1 MHLRYAALETGR
13 RAVGRLAQLVEHLVY
28 TERVSGSSPLPPTTR
43 STQEREI
50 VAMDLGLEGK
60 TALVLG
66 ASKGLGRAIAESLAA
81 EGAGVITVA
90 RSGDAGAKHII
101 ADLDDPAAAQAILAA
116 LDGAAIDILVLN
128 SGGPPMGA
136 AATTGPDDFSAVMG
150 RMFNTQIALAQ
161 ALLPAMRTRGYGR
174 ILAVASTSLVT
185 PIPGLVLSNAVRA
198 MLASWC
204 KTLAA
209 EVAADGVT
217 VNLLLPGQIATDRLT
232 SLHAGM
238 AAAQGLAADQ
248 VTARSIAAIPA
259 GRLGRPEEF
268 GDIAAFLASPRAA
281 FITGSAIKVD
291 GGQTATL

>member
-1 MHLRYAALETGR
+1 M
-13 RAVGRLAQLVEHLVY
+13 
-28 TERVSGSSPLPPTTR
+28 
-43 STQEREI
+43 
-50 VAMDLGLEGK
+50 
-60 TALVLG
+60 
-66 ASKGLGRAIAESLAA
+66 
-81 EGAGVITVA
+81 
-90 RSGDAGAKHII
+90 
-101 ADLDDPAAAQAILAA
+101 
-116 LDGAAIDILVLN
+116 LN
-128 SGGPPMGA
+128 SGGPPTGA
-136 AATTGPDDFSAVMG
+136 AASTTPGDFAGVFD
-150 RMFNTQIALAQ
+150 RMFNAQLSLAQ
-161 ALLPAMRTRGYGR
+161 AFLPEMRARGFGR

-232 SLHAGM
+232 SLHAAMAAGSGM
-238 AAAQGLAADQ
+238 AADEI
-248 VTARSIAAIPA
+248 TARSIAAIPA

-268 GDIAAFLASPRAA
+268 GDIAAFLASPRAG

>member
-1 MHLRYAALETGR
+1 
-13 RAVGRLAQLVEHLVY
+13 
-28 TERVSGSSPLPPTTR
+28 
-43 STQEREI
+43 
-50 VAMDLGLEGK
+50 MDLQLEGK

-66 ASKGLGRAIAESLAA
+66 ASKGLGRAIAAALAA
-81 EGAGVITVA
+81 EGAEVITVA
-90 RSGDAGAKHII
+90 RSGEVHIT
-101 ADLDDPAAAQAILAA
+101 ADLDDPGAPQAIIDAVRSG
-116 LDGAAIDILVLN
+116 GASPDILVLN
-128 SGGPPMGA
+128 SGGPPTGA
-136 AATTGPDDFSAVMG
+136 AASTTPGDFAGVFD
-150 RMFNTQIALAQ
+150 RMFNAQLSLAQ
-161 ALLPAMRTRGYGR
+161 AFLPEMRARGFGR

-232 SLHAGM
+232 SLHAAMAAGSGM
-238 AAAQGLAADQ
+238 AAEQI
-248 VTARSIAAIPA
+248 TARSIAAIPA

-268 GDIAAFLASPRAA
+268 GDIAAFLASPRAG

-291 GGQTATL
+291 GGQTVTL

>member
-1 MHLRYAALETGR
+1 
-13 RAVGRLAQLVEHLVY
+13 
-28 TERVSGSSPLPPTTR
+28 
-43 STQEREI
+43 
-50 VAMDLGLEGK
+50 MDLQLEGK

-66 ASKGLGRAIAESLAA
+66 ASKGLGRAIAAALAA
-81 EGAGVITVA
+81 EGAEVITVA
-90 RSGDAGAKHII
+90 RSGEVHIT
-101 ADLDDPAAAQAILAA
+101 ADLDDPGAPQAIIDAVRSG
-116 LDGAAIDILVLN
+116 GASPDILVLN
-128 SGGPPMGA
+128 SGGPPTGA
-136 AATTGPDDFSAVMG
+136 AASTTPGDFAGVFD
-150 RMFNTQIALAQ
+150 RMFNAQLSLAQ
-161 ALLPAMRTRGYGR
+161 AFLPEMRARGFGR

-232 SLHAGM
+232 SLHAAMAAGSGM
-238 AAAQGLAADQ
+238 AADEI
-248 VTARSIAAIPA
+248 TARSIAAIPA

-268 GDIAAFLASPRAA
+268 GDIAAFLASPRAG

>member
-1 MHLRYAALETGR
+1 
-13 RAVGRLAQLVEHLVY
+13 
-28 TERVSGSSPLPPTTR
+28 
-43 STQEREI
+43 
-50 VAMDLGLEGK
+50 MDLQLEGK

-66 ASKGLGRAIAESLAA
+66 ASKGLGRAIAASLAA
-81 EGAGVITVA
+81 EGAEVITVA
-90 RSGDAGAKHII
+90 RSAGDNAGPKHII
-101 ADLDDPAAAQAILAA
+101 ADLDDPAAPQAIITAVR
-116 LDGAAIDILVLN
+116 GGGKPVDILVLN
-128 SGGPPMGA
+128 AGGPPTGA
-136 AATTGPDDFSAVMG
+136 AATTTPGDFAAVMD
-150 RMFNTQIALAQ
+150 RMFNAQLALAQ
-161 ALLPAMRTRGYGR
+161 ALLPDMRARGFGR

-232 SLHAGM
+232 SLHGM
-238 AAAQGLAADQ
+238 MAQGSGIAPEQ
-248 VTARSIAAIPA
+248 VTARAIAAIPA

-268 GDIAAFLASPRAA
+268 GDIAAFLASPRAG

>member
-1 MHLRYAALETGR
+1 
-13 RAVGRLAQLVEHLVY
+13 
-28 TERVSGSSPLPPTTR
+28 
-43 STQEREI
+43 
-50 VAMDLGLEGK
+50 MDLQLHGK
-60 TALVLG
+60 RALVLG
-66 ASKGLGRAIAESLAA
+66 ASKGLGRAIARALAA
-81 EGAGVITVA
+81 EGAEVITVA
-90 RSGDAGAKHII
+90 RSGSAGDGAQHIT
-101 ADLDDPAAAQAILAA
+101 ADLDDPAAPQTIIDAVL
-116 LDGAAIDILVLN
+116 GAGPAPDILVLN
-128 SGGPPMGA
+128 AGGPPMAPA
-136 AATTGPDDFSAVMG
+136 ASATPADFAAVFP
-150 RMFNTQIALAQ
+150 RMFNAQITLAQ
-161 ALLPAMRTRGYGR
+161 AFLPTMRANGFGR

-217 VNLLLPGQIATDRLT
+217 VNLLLPGQIATDRLS
-232 SLHAGM
+232 SLHAAM
-238 AAAQGLAADQ
+238 AAGSGVAAEQ

-268 GDIAAFLASPRAA
+268 GDIAAFLASPRAG

>member
-1 MHLRYAALETGR
+1 
-13 RAVGRLAQLVEHLVY
+13 
-28 TERVSGSSPLPPTTR
+28 
-43 STQEREI
+43 
-50 VAMDLGLEGK
+50 MDLGLDGR

-81 EGAGVITVA
+81 EGAEVFTVA
-90 RSGDAGAKHII
+90 RSGDAAGRHII
-101 ADLDDPAAAQAILAA
+101 ADLDDPAAAQTIHAA
-116 LDGAAIDILVLN
+116 LGDAAVDILVLN

-136 AATTGPDDFSAVMG
+136 AATTGPDAFAGVMG

-161 ALLPAMRTRGYGR
+161 ALLPGMRARGFGR

-217 VNLLLPGQIATDRLT
+217 VNLLLPGQIATDRLA
-232 SLHAGM
+232 SLHAMM
-238 AAAQGLAADQ
+238 AAGSGTTQDQ
-248 VTARSIAAIPA
+248 VTARSVAAIPA

-268 GDIAAFLASPRAA
+268 GDIAAFLASPRAG

>member
-1 MHLRYAALETGR
+1 
-13 RAVGRLAQLVEHLVY
+13 
-28 TERVSGSSPLPPTTR
+28 
-43 STQEREI
+43 
-50 VAMDLGLEGK
+50 MDLELAGK

-66 ASKGLGRAIAESLAA
+66 ASKGLGRAIADSLAG
-81 EGAGVITVA
+81 EGAQVFTVA
-90 RSGDAGAKHII
+90 RSGAPGERHII
-101 ADLDDPAAAQAILAA
+101 ADLDDAGAAQAILAA
-116 LDGAAIDILVLN
+116 LDEAGATIEIVVLN

-136 AATTGPDDFSAVMG
+136 AATTGPADFAAVTG

-161 ALLPAMRTRGYGR
+161 ALLPGMRARGFGR

-217 VNLLLPGQIATDRLT
+217 VNLLLPGQIATDRLS

-238 AAAQGLAADQ
+238 AAAQGLAAEQ
-248 VTARSIAAIPA
+248 VTARSVAAIPA
-259 GRLGRPEEF
+259 GRLGRPQEF
-268 GDIAAFLASPRAA
+268 GDIAAFLASPRAG

>member
-1 MHLRYAALETGR
+1 
-13 RAVGRLAQLVEHLVY
+13 
-28 TERVSGSSPLPPTTR
+28 
-43 STQEREI
+43 
-50 VAMDLGLEGK
+50 MDLELDGK

-66 ASKGLGRAIAESLAA
+66 ASKGLGRAIAAALAA
-81 EGAGVITVA
+81 EGAEVITVA
-90 RSGDAGAKHII
+90 RSAGDHAGPRHII
-101 ADLDDPAAAQAILAA
+101 ADLDDAGAPQAIIAA
-116 LDGAAIDILVLN
+116 VREGGKPVDILVLN
-128 SGGPPMGA
+128 AGGPPTGA
-136 AATTGPDDFSAVMG
+136 AATTTPGDFAAVMD
-150 RMFNTQIALAQ
+150 RMFNAQLALAQ
-161 ALLPAMRTRGYGR
+161 ALLPDMRARGFGR

-232 SLHAGM
+232 SLHGMMAQGAGM
-238 AAAQGLAADQ
+238 SHEAI
-248 VTARSIAAIPA
+248 TARSIAAIPA

-268 GDIAAFLASPRAA
+268 GDIAAFLASPRAS

>member
-1 MHLRYAALETGR
+1 
-13 RAVGRLAQLVEHLVY
+13 
-28 TERVSGSSPLPPTTR
+28 
-43 STQEREI
+43 
-50 VAMDLGLEGK
+50 MDLGLEGK

-66 ASKGLGRAIAESLAA
+66 ASKGLGRAIAFALAA

-90 RSGDAGAKHII
+90 RSGTADEGVQHIS
-101 ADLDDPAAAQAILAA
+101 ADLDDPAAPQAIIDAVNRA
-116 LDGAAIDILVLN
+116 GRSPDILVLN
-128 SGGPPMGA
+128 AGGPPTGA
-136 AATTGPDDFSAVMG
+136 AADTTPADFAAVLP
-150 RMFNTQIALAQ
+150 RMFNAQLTLAQ
-161 ALLPAMRTRGYGR
+161 AFLPAMRARGFGR

-232 SLHAGM
+232 SLHAAM
-238 AAAQGLAADQ
+238 AQGSGMSPEQ
-248 VTARSIAAIPA
+248 VGARAKAAIPA

-268 GDIAAFLASPRAA
+268 GDIAAFLASPRAG

>member
-1 MHLRYAALETGR
+1 
-13 RAVGRLAQLVEHLVY
+13 
-28 TERVSGSSPLPPTTR
+28 
-43 STQEREI
+43 
-50 VAMDLGLEGK
+50 MDLQLEGK

-66 ASKGLGRAIAESLAA
+66 ASKGLGRAIAVSLGN

-90 RSGDAGAKHII
+90 RGAEGPHGLAHII
-101 ADLDDPAAAQAILAA
+101 ADLDDPGAAAQIIAA
-116 LDGAAIDILVLN
+116 VDETGKPIDILVLN
-128 SGGPPMGA
+128 SGGPPTGA
-136 AATTGPDDFSAVMG
+136 AATTTPDDFAAVMN
-150 RMFNTQIALAQ
+150 RMFNTQLALAQ
-161 ALLPAMRTRGYGR
+161 AFLPGMRARGFGR
-174 ILAVASTSLVT
+174 ILAVASTSLLT

-232 SLHAGM
+232 SLHSTMAAGSGM
-238 AAAQGLAADQ
+238 AAEQ
-248 VTARSIAAIPA
+248 VTARAIAAIPA

-268 GDIAAFLASPRAA
+268 GDLAAFLASPRAG

>member
-1 MHLRYAALETGR
+1 
-13 RAVGRLAQLVEHLVY
+13 
-28 TERVSGSSPLPPTTR
+28 
-43 STQEREI
+43 
-50 VAMDLGLEGK
+50 MDLELAGK

-66 ASKGLGRAIAESLAA
+66 ASKGLGRAIADSLAA
-81 EGAGVITVA
+81 EGAKVFTVA
-90 RSGDAGAKHII
+90 RSGEAGADHII
-101 ADLDDPAAAQAILAA
+101 ADLDDAGAPQAILAA
-116 LDGAAIDILVLN
+116 LAEAGAAVDILVLN

-136 AATTGPDDFSAVMG
+136 AASTGPDDFAAVMG
-150 RMFNTQIALAQ
+150 RMFNSQLALAQ
-161 ALLPAMRTRGYGR
+161 ALLPGMRERGFGR
-174 ILAVASTSLVT
+174 ILAVASTSLIT

-238 AAAQGLAADQ
+238 AAAQGLAAEQ
-248 VTARSIAAIPA
+248 VTARSVAAIPA
-259 GRLGRPEEF
+259 GRLGRPQEF

>member
-1 MHLRYAALETGR
+1 
-13 RAVGRLAQLVEHLVY
+13 
-28 TERVSGSSPLPPTTR
+28 
-43 STQEREI
+43 
-50 VAMDLGLEGK
+50 MDLQLEGK

-66 ASKGLGRAIAESLAA
+66 ASKGLGRAIAAALAA
-81 EGAGVITVA
+81 EGAEVITVA
-90 RSGDAGAKHII
+90 RSGEVHIT
-101 ADLDDPAAAQAILAA
+101 ADLDDPGAPQAIIDAVRSG
-116 LDGAAIDILVLN
+116 GASPDILVLN
-128 SGGPPMGA
+128 SGGPPTGA
-136 AATTGPDDFSAVMG
+136 AASTTPGDFAGVFD
-150 RMFNTQIALAQ
+150 RMFNAQLSLAQ
-161 ALLPAMRTRGYGR
+161 AFLPGMRARGFGR

-232 SLHAGM
+232 SLHATMAAGSGM
-238 AAAQGLAADQ
+238 AAEQI
-248 VTARSIAAIPA
+248 TARSIAAIPA

-268 GDIAAFLASPRAA
+268 GDIAAFLASPRAG
-281 FITGSAIKVD
+281 FITGSAIKID

>member
-1 MHLRYAALETGR
+1 
-13 RAVGRLAQLVEHLVY
+13 
-28 TERVSGSSPLPPTTR
+28 
-43 STQEREI
+43 
-50 VAMDLGLEGK
+50 MDLELAGK

-66 ASKGLGRAIAESLAA
+66 ASKGLGHAIADSLAA
-81 EGAGVITVA
+81 EGAKVFTVA
-90 RSGDAGAKHII
+90 RSGEAGAEHII
-101 ADLDDPAAAQAILAA
+101 ADLDDPAAPQAILAA
-116 LDGAAIDILVLN
+116 LAEAGAAVDILVLN

-136 AATTGPDDFSAVMG
+136 AASTGPDDFAAVMG
-150 RMFNTQIALAQ
+150 RMFNSQLTLAQ
-161 ALLPAMRTRGYGR
+161 ALLPGMRERGFGR

-238 AAAQGLAADQ
+238 AAAQGLAAEQ
-248 VTARSIAAIPA
+248 VTARSVAAIPA
-259 GRLGRPEEF
+259 GRLGRPQEF
-268 GDIAAFLASPRAA
+268 GDIAAFLASSRAA

>member
-1 MHLRYAALETGR
+1 
-13 RAVGRLAQLVEHLVY
+13 
-28 TERVSGSSPLPPTTR
+28 
-43 STQEREI
+43 
-50 VAMDLGLEGK
+50 MDLELAGK

-66 ASKGLGRAIAESLAA
+66 ASKGLGRAIADSLAA
-81 EGAGVITVA
+81 EGATVFTVA
-90 RSGDAGAKHII
+90 RSDAVGARHII
-101 ADLDDPAAAQAILAA
+101 ADLDDAGAPEAILAA
-116 LDGAAIDILVLN
+116 LAEAGAAVDILVLN
-128 SGGPPMGA
+128 SGGPPMGG
-136 AATTGPDDFSAVMG
+136 AATTGPDDFAAVMG
-150 RMFNTQIALAQ
+150 RMFNAQLALAQ
-161 ALLPAMRTRGYGR
+161 ALLPGMRARGFGR

-204 KTLAA
+204 KTLAT

-232 SLHAGM
+232 SLHAAM
-238 AAAQGLAADQ
+238 AAGSGTSPDQ
-248 VTARSIAAIPA
+248 VTARSVAAIPA
-259 GRLGRPEEF
+259 GRLGRPQEF

>member
-1 MHLRYAALETGR
+1 M
-13 RAVGRLAQLVEHLVY
+13 GRLAQLVEHLVY

-90 RSGDAGAKHII
+90 RSGEAGAKHII

-116 LDGAAIDILVLN
+116 LDGVAVDILVLN

-136 AATTGPDDFSAVMG
+136 ASTTGPDDFAAVMG

-268 GDIAAFLASPRAA
+268 GDIAAFLASPRAG

>member
-1 MHLRYAALETGR
+1 
-13 RAVGRLAQLVEHLVY
+13 
-28 TERVSGSSPLPPTTR
+28 
-43 STQEREI
+43 
-50 VAMDLGLEGK
+50 MDLQLKGK

-66 ASKGLGRAIAESLAA
+66 ASKGLGRAIAAALAA
-81 EGAGVITVA
+81 EGAEVITVA
-90 RSGDAGAKHII
+90 RSGEVHIT
-101 ADLDDPAAAQAILAA
+101 ADLDDPGAPQAIIDAVRSR
-116 LDGAAIDILVLN
+116 GASPDILVLN
-128 SGGPPMGA
+128 SGGPPTGA
-136 AATTGPDDFSAVMG
+136 AASTTPGDFAGVFD
-150 RMFNTQIALAQ
+150 RMFNAQLSLAQ
-161 ALLPAMRTRGYGR
+161 AFLPEMRARGFGR

-232 SLHAGM
+232 SLHAAMAAGSGM
-238 AAAQGLAADQ
+238 AADEI
-248 VTARSIAAIPA
+248 TARSIAAIPA

-268 GDIAAFLASPRAA
+268 GDIAAFLASPRAG